1 MSANLLFFGDM
12 LIDRVIVGQMYTNS
26 YIVSTGK
33 KECIIIDPGADGTV
47 LIQRLEAMNLIPRA
61 IILTHGHIDHTS
73 ASRELIDYYAGRGH
87 HIAVVIHEEDRAF
100 LGASAAETNREI
112 FEPFGEAG
120 MEAFHS
126 FGMEIPEA
134 EMFVTDGELIADTD
148 LTVLHTPGHSA
159 GSICLYSEPRQA
171 LFSGDTLFFNTIG
184 RTDVT
189 NGDEQSLYTAVSD
202 RLFALPPETRVFP
215 GHGPL
220 TSIEREIRNNP
231 MISEGATI

>member
-1 MSANLLFFGDM
+1 M

>member
-1 MSANLLFFGDM
+1 M

-33 KECIIIDPGADGTV
+33 KECIVIDPGADGTI
-47 LIQRLEAMNLIPRA
+47 LIQRLEAMNLIPKA

-73 ASRELIDYYAGRGH
+73 ASRDLIDYYAGRDH
-87 HIAVVIHEEDRAF
+87 HIVVVIHGEDRGF
-100 LGASAAETNREI
+100 LGASAAEANRSL
-112 FEPFGEAG
+112 FEPFGDAG
-120 MEAFHS
+120 MEAFRS
-126 FGMEIPEA
+126 FGLDVPDA
-134 EMFVTDGELIADTD
+134 EMFVSDGEVIAETD

-184 RTDVT
+184 RTDVA
-189 NGDEQSLYTAVSD
+189 NGDEASLHAAVAD

-231 MISEGATI
+231 MVSEGATI

>member
-1 MSANLLFFGDM
+1 M

-33 KECIIIDPGADGTV
+33 KECIIIDPGADGTI
-47 LIQRLEAMNLIPRA
+47 LIQRLEAMNLIPKA
-61 IILTHGHIDHTS
+61 IVLTHGHIDHTS

-87 HIAVVIHEEDRAF
+87 HIVVVIHEEDRAF
-100 LGASAAETNREI
+100 LGSSAADANHQL
-112 FEPFGEAG
+112 FAPFGNAG
-120 MEAFHS
+120 MEAFRS
-126 FGMEIPEA
+126 FGVDIPEA
-134 EMFVTDGELIADTD
+134 EMYVSDGEVIAETD
-148 LTVLHTPGHSA
+148 LMVLHTPGHSS

-189 NGDEQSLYTAVSD
+189 HGDEQSLYAAVSE

-231 MISEGATI
+231 MVSEGATI